1 MLTYEESQQAIDELI
16 SELPPAI
23 FRDLNCGV
31 SLTEETLYDEN
42 GLLILGQYHV
52 QPNGLG
58 RYVNIHYGSMLLAH
72 GYLPPDAFRNQLKS
86 TLHHELTHHL
96 ESLAGDKSLE
106 IQDAIDVRRMLSGR
120 RLLRRRPPSE

>member
-1 MLTYEESQQAIDELI
+1 MLSYEESQIAIDEMI
-16 SELPPAI
+16 DELPPAI
-23 FRDLNCGV
+23 FRELNMGV
-31 SLTEETLYDEN
+31 SLTYETLYDEN

-52 QPNGLG
+52 QPRGLG
-58 RYVNIHYGSMLLAH
+58 RYVNIHYGSMVLAH
-72 GYLPPDAFRNQLKS
+72 GHLPPALFRNQLKS

-120 RLLRRRPPSE
+120 RIFRRRPEE